1 MVTKSLARKS
11 LKDYQ
16 GCHKGGCKMLAP
28 KNPCT
33 CKPPKRNGTCH
44 GTCAEYKAYIKL
56 LDEYN
61 AIVKANK
68 DIYYSNEEMSITTLH
83 RNRQRKRR

>member
-1 MVTKSLARKS
+1 
-11 LKDYQ
+11 
-16 GCHKGGCKMLAP
+16 MLAP

-33 CKPPKRNGTCH
+33 CTPPKRNGTCH
-44 GTCAEYKAYIKL
+44 GTCEEYKAYIKL

-68 DIYYSNEEMSITTLH
+68 DKYYSNEEMSITTLH